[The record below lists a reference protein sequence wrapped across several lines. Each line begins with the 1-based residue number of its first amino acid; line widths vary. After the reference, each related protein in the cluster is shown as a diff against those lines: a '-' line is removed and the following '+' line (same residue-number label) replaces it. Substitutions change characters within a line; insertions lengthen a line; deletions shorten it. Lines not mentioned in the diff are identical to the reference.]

1 MKTKAFTLCILFQ
14 LLLATAF
21 AQKNAGLNTLLDKNA
36 EFILPQTTDK
46 ISAALRTKAIITDN
60 ENDGERYAEWITSSG
75 LGVYTNIGDKKTVND
90 IWFSIPDDRNIIIS
104 GLPFN
109 LVLNKTTIDEAM
121 AKFKKYNVK
130 KSKFSDGSFYS
141 NGTKL
146 LFKKGRHYVTLSYN
160 DQNLLKSLSIM
171 RFIPDPA
178 AG

>member
-1 MKTKAFTLCILFQ
+1 M
-14 LLLATAF
+14 
-21 AQKNAGLNTLLDKNA
+21 
-36 EFILPQTTDK
+36 
-46 ISAALRTKAIITDN
+46 
-60 ENDGERYAEWITSSG
+60 
-75 LGVYTNIGDKKTVND
+75 
-90 IWFSIPDDRNIIIS
+90 IS

-130 KSKFSDGSFYS
+130 KSKLSDGSFYS

-146 LFKKGRHYVTLSYN
+146 LFKKGSHYITLSYN

>member
-109 LVLNKTTIDEAM
+109 LVLNKL
-121 AKFKKYNVK
+121 N
-130 KSKFSDGSFYS
+130 
-141 NGTKL
+141 L
-146 LFKKGRHYVTLSYN
+146 GRVP
-160 DQNLLKSLSIM
+160 
-171 RFIPDPA
+171 F
-178 AG
+178 